1 MDKINQLFIETLK
14 KAEQEGKNEYVF
26 AAIWSLM
33 KEIRGYHDKGFMEK
47 ILFQIARKK
56 LDFLMVA
63 KSRKEV
69 NEILRPSLPV
79 YNGNTFLPNG
89 PFHVDEEELV
99 IWSIVSIKA
108 PLNHEGF
115 MRYHLLFKRIVEE
128 QYL

>member
-1 MDKINQLFIETLK
+1 ML
-14 KAEQEGKNEYVF
+14 

-89 PFHVDEEELV
+89 PFHVEEEELV

-115 MRYHLLFKRIVEE
+115 MRYHQLFKRIVEE